1 MKREPL
7 FNLNS
12 NEQVVSRKNSDTLVL
27 KGKSVAIQPSPN
39 AADMIAYWN
48 SLSAISDNKL
58 IHFKTTNAK
67 NVLKTAPIV
76 IKALRQME
84 DGQFFLDRNIVI
96 PNAYYNG
103 PKVSLCAVQRPI
115 TVPGFKKV
123 LDAYLERVKRNK
135 NISLHHFLFGN
146 AFGPPNA
153 QFGSPF
159 VYCLHLLLTE
169 LKQPKRDYHNAGDFI
184 DDYEWVYSFLDE
196 MIGYDWT
203 EKLDGLLKEDFAEMF
218 YAKQEKL
225 IIESELPYVEQEPSK
240 WIMYDPFIE
249 ALKNSW
255 GDKEIPIFYFL
266 SQSFFDFLNR
276 FAEKS
281 DY

>member
-1 MKREPL
+1 
-7 FNLNS
+7 
-12 NEQVVSRKNSDTLVL
+12 VSRNNSDALVL
-27 KGKSVAIQPSPN
+27 KGKSLAIQPSPD

-48 SLSAISDNKL
+48 LLSATVTNKL
-58 IHFKTTNAK
+58 IYFKTVNK
-67 NVLKTAPIV
+67 QKVLKTATTV

-115 TVPGFKKV
+115 TVPGFKKI
-123 LDAYLERVKRNK
+123 LDAYLERVKRTK

-159 VYCLHLLLTE
+159 VYCLHVLLTE
-169 LKQPKRDYHNAGDFI
+169 LKQPKRDYRNAGEFTA
-184 DDYEWVYSFLDE
+184 DYEWVYSFLEE
-196 MIGYDWT
+196 MMGYDWA

-218 YAKQEKL
+218 YAKQAKL
-225 IIESELPYVEQEPSK
+225 INENELFFVEQEPSK
-240 WIMYDPFIE
+240 WIMDDSFIG

-276 FAEKS
+276 FAEKA

>member
-12 NEQVVSRKNSDTLVL
+12 NEQVVSRKSSGALVL

-48 SLSAISDNKL
+48 LLSATVTNKL

-84 DGQFFLDRNIVI
+84 DGQFFLDKNIII
-96 PNAYYNG
+96 PNAYYKG
-103 PKVSLCAVQRPI
+103 PKVALKALKRPI
-115 TVPGFKKV
+115 TVPGFKKI
-123 LDAYLERVKRNK
+123 LDAYLERINRTR
-135 NISLHHFLFGN
+135 NISLYHFLFGN

-159 VYCLHLLLTE
+159 VYCLNLLLNE
-169 LKQPKRDYHNAGDFI
+169 IKQPKRNYHNVGEFTDE
-184 DDYEWVYSFLDE
+184 YEWVYSFLEE
-196 MIGYDWT
+196 MVGYDWP
-203 EKLDGLLKEDFAEMF
+203 EKLDGLIKEDFAEMF
-218 YAKQEKL
+218 YAKQSKL
-225 IIESELPYVEQEPSK
+225 INEDELPYIEQEPSK
-240 WIMYDPFIE
+240 WIMHDSFIE
-249 ALKNSW
+249 ALKKSW

-276 FAEKS
+276 FVEKS